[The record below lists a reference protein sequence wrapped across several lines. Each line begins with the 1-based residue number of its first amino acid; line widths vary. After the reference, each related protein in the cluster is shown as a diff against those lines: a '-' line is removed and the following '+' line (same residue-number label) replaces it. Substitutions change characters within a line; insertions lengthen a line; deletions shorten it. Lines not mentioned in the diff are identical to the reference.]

1 MSSSSAVDDPQDAHP
16 VSANVCPRWC
26 VTEHGV
32 HLGEEDWIHTSAP
45 VPVADGLVARLCLS
59 VDPDTGDEDGPYVLI
74 GTTEYT
80 VTEARSLADSLA
92 TLTNTDG

>member
-1 MSSSSAVDDPQDAHP
+1 MSSSSAVDDPQDARA
-16 VSANVCPRWC
+16 ANPCPRWC